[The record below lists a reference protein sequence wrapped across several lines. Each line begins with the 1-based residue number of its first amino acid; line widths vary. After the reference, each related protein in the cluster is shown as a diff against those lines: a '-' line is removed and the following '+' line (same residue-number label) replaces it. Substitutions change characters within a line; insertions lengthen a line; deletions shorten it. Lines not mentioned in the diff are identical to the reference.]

1 MENKCYVIS
10 RDMLTMGGT
19 IVAENPPV
27 DRRIV
32 RTKLA
37 IRDALVTLI
46 KEKGFDA
53 LTVSD
58 IADRADINRGTFY
71 LHYQD
76 KFDLLEQT
84 ETEILQG
91 IQLLFLQA
99 SSLHAGDFNTIDHL
113 QRLVITLFEYVKE
126 RADLMDAFLGLQGN
140 YSFITRIRN
149 MMERNLQ
156 LGALP
161 GLHAEHFL
169 VPQEYLISYIL
180 HAHLGVLQAWLVAG
194 CKEPPQE
201 MAQILFRL
209 SFDGPMSAAG
219 FVVNQS

>member
-1 MENKCYVIS
+1 M
-10 RDMLTMGGT
+10 MGGV
-19 IVAENPPV
+19 IVNESPPV

-84 ETEILQG
+84 ETEILQE
-91 IQLLFLQA
+91 IQHLFPQA
-99 SSLHAGDFNTIDHL
+99 SSLHAGDSNTVDHL
-113 QRLVITLFEYVKE
+113 QRLVITLLEYVKE

-149 MMERNLQ
+149 VMEQRLQ
-156 LGALP
+156 LGAWP
-161 GLHAEHFL
+161 GLNAENLL

-180 HAHLGVLQAWLVAG
+180 HAHLGVLQTWLVAG
-194 CKEPPQE
+194 CKESPQE
-201 MAQILFRL
+201 IARILFRL